1 MLNLEGLTGARGAL
15 PMHLSLYADLSD
27 PGEALLAMR
36 TLGAFDT
43 GAALYPVQRTVRL
56 AVRRPLDDML
66 DDMALHSGLEAQRID
81 AASLLLDSAGVF
93 VRIIGRRKAD
103 YSSLTAD
110 IWAESMDQLD
120 ATRTS
125 LLRIAGPHLMHG
137 NMFTIDWHFMSG
149 HAGLS
154 SATFDELS
162 DPPPFDESYPTLGE
176 PVASFVERYLA
187 SRETVLI
194 LQGPPGTGKTRLVR
208 AILASITARKGEN
221 AKVLYTADRRALD
234 NDEMFVE
241 FITGSHDAF
250 VVEDADH
257 LLTARA
263 DGNADMHRFL
273 AVADGVVRAQGRKI
287 IFTTNLPNVGDI
299 DAALIRPGRCFAVLR
314 TRALTATEA
323 AMVVA
328 RIRSA
333 AGLRADLD
341 VLRPPDGGQTITLAE
356 IYRAFDES

>member
-1 MLNLEGLTGARGAL
+1 
-15 PMHLSLYADLSD
+15 
-27 PGEALLAMR
+27 
-36 TLGAFDT
+36 
-43 GAALYPVQRTVRL
+43 
-56 AVRRPLDDML
+56 
-66 DDMALHSGLEAQRID
+66 
-81 AASLLLDSAGVF
+81 
-93 VRIIGRRKAD
+93 
-103 YSSLTAD
+103 
-110 IWAESMDQLD
+110 
-120 ATRTS
+120 
-125 LLRIAGPHLMHG
+125 
-137 NMFTIDWHFMSG
+137 
-149 HAGLS
+149 
-154 SATFDELS
+154 
-162 DPPPFDESYPTLGE
+162 
-176 PVASFVERYLA
+176 
-187 SRETVLI
+187 
-194 LQGPPGTGKTRLVR
+194 
-208 AILASITARKGEN
+208 
-221 AKVLYTADRRALD
+221 
-234 NDEMFVE
+234 MFVE